1 MLCFDIIDIRSW
13 FHIKMNSVY
22 VKHSKEVNEK
32 KGIRDFY
39 LFDDKGEI
47 VIDGS
52 MGLDEAFEKIKT
64 KNYHKRQ

>member
-1 MLCFDIIDIRSW
+1 
-13 FHIKMNSVY
+13 MNSVY